1 MKALR
6 ELYFANLTEF
16 LSNRRALFLTIA
28 FPVLFIVVFG
38 LVFTNQDKID
48 VKIGLA
54 NGDNGEVGRQIAAGL
69 ESAPKTN
76 VTGAPGVNL
85 NDEDSNPF
93 SGVTFVHG
101 DAEIVAR

>member
-1 MKALR
+1 MPMKALR

-48 VKIGLA
+48 VNIGLA
-54 NGDNGEVGRQIAAGL
+54 NADDGDGGPPDRRGARIRA
-69 ESAPKTN
+69 ESQR
-76 VTGAPGVNL
+76 
-85 NDEDSNPF
+85 
-93 SGVTFVHG
+93 HWR
-101 DAEIVAR
+101 ARRDPQRRG